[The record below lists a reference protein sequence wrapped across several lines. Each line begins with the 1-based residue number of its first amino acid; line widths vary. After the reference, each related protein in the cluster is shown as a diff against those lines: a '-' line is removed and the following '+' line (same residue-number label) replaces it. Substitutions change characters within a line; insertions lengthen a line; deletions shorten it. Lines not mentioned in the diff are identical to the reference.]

1 MAQKD
6 EAPRP
11 DYKGQEK
18 IQSGIHLTPK
28 LFPTCHL
35 TFSPLRKTF
44 TKYEL
49 VYVLFPK
56 HTRANVTKKRNEAG
70 FMVGGTRVYYRHT
83 ENMKQ
88 M

>member
-1 MAQKD
+1 MHFVVVVVVVVFISITQRPCREDEETRAQKD

-11 DYKGQEK
+11 AYKGQEK

-44 TKYEL
+44 AK
-49 VYVLFPK
+49 
-56 HTRANVTKKRNEAG
+56 
-70 FMVGGTRVYYRHT
+70 
-83 ENMKQ
+83 
-88 M
+88 